1 MRNSAM
7 GLVLGALFTL
17 VPVTLAL
24 AKGDEKKGEILAK
37 QWCATCHVVA
47 SEQQSAN
54 PDAPSFASI
63 AADPLKSNDYLTG
76 FLIDP
81 HPPMPDMNLSRQEIA
96 DIVAYI
102 KALN

>member
-1 MRNSAM
+1 MGKIVM
-7 GLVLGALFTL
+7 GLMILALLQLTSA
-17 VPVTLAL
+17 PLAL
-24 AKGDEKKGEILAK
+24 AKGQEKTGALLAT

-47 SEQQSAN
+47 AEQQSAN

-63 AADPLKSNDYLTG
+63 AADPLKSEDYLTG

-81 HPPMPDMNLSRQEIA
+81 HPPMPDMNLTRQEIA

-102 KALN
+102 RSLN